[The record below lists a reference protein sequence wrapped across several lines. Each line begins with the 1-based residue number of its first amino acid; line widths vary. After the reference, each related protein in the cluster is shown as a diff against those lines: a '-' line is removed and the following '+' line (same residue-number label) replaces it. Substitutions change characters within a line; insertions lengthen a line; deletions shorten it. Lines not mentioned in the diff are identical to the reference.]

1 MESDKRYDSTSS
13 SLSFSPTSS
22 SSSSSSCASEDRSVK
37 TEEIEAAE
45 TLAYLA
51 RLAMRQTTHSPDSL
65 IPHSD
70 PPQHLQGQAVSGQQ
84 LDGKIYSTTSV
95 ETERTQESDCLR
107 NMKVEQNADLPKTTH
122 CNKSRRNLTEEEKEA
137 RRIRRVLANRE
148 SARQTIRRRQAL
160 TEELNRKAATLVM
173 ENENLKRKEL
183 ALKEYQSLETT
194 NKLLKAQVT
203 KSINTKMEK
212 APVEQELSVAEAAPM
227 HGNSPWF
234 IYNHFPVRQL
244 FWPAIFQSSK
254 QVQLQ
259 HTPFNS
265 IAIPSHVYV
274 SCPAESESPHK
285 QNNLVND
292 NQTQNP
298 LYMFPCPWL
307 YPPPEIGNGQPPPS
321 SGLEDKQDN
330 LPLGEQCSTSL
341 SLNRVEN
348 VDYHATL
355 PIKLKTEASDW
366 TESRSSNDPDHAT
379 PNFSLDGGE
388 QKTRCQIE
396 MFHGPAVDCNGH
408 AHVVKQEPELQLHS
422 ASDTNISSTA
432 SHIKPYSLEKKQ
444 EQFICTGKN
453 LVDAVAAAEARKR
466 RKELTKLKSNQSRQS
481 RMEC

>member
-84 LDGKIYSTTSV
+84 LDGKIYSTTSL

-274 SCPAESESPHK
+274 SCPSESESPHK

-466 RKELTKLKSNQSRQS
+466 RKELTKLKSNQSRQ
-481 RMEC
+481 